1 MKGSA
6 SHLLEFLEGSRK
18 RFIIPVYQRNY
29 DWKQE
34 NCKQLFDD
42 LVQVIRENKQSHF
55 FGSIVSYAHLRDE
68 VVLID
73 GQQRITTVSLILIAM
88 INAMKQGIMAS
99 EDSNLVDILQDTYII
114 DKYRKE
120 ERKVRLKPFRDDC
133 NAFDRLIFNKEEDYV
148 ADSKVTHNYH
158 YFFDRITNLKE
169 LTMDELYRAID
180 SLEII
185 DIVLEPEHGDDPQ
198 LIFESLNSTGLD
210 LTEADKIRNFILMGL
225 KPDLQEKYY
234 DDYWNKIENCTGSE
248 LDSFVRNYLTIET
261 GVIPNIRNVYQAFKA
276 YAKGKDIQQLLG
288 QMLTYATAYKKLTT
302 FDLGDSEANEIAK
315 RLDLLDM
322 TVAYPFLMAF
332 MIYAS
337 DTGIYEKELV
347 PVLSCIESFIFR
359 RLMCDL
365 PTNALNKI
373 FATLHKFVVKNK
385 KETDTYSD
393 VMVYY
398 LETRKL
404 SSTFPKDEEFLN
416 GFTTKNI
423 YAMRGKNKTYLFER
437 LENGS
442 SKEKNDI
449 VGNIAEGILTIE
461 HIMPQTLSPWWRQ
474 ELGDKYETIHEKW
487 LHTIANLTLTGYN
500 STYSNKSFPEK
511 KTIENGFL
519 QSGLRLNQY
528 IAKFDQ
534 WTEKELEM
542 RKKDLSDK
550 ALKIWTY
557 PSTNFE
563 PVKKE
568 DDVVSL
574 SEDNGVA
581 TGRKITSFLFK
592 DTIYAVSDWAK
603 MMWEMAKLLCEIN
616 PSLLYKEA
624 RSKKNVWFQTTPA
637 KHYQELATG
646 LYFCPS
652 HSSTWNKMAILKNL
666 FKLYQIDEDELAFGL
681 APIKEDSEQKEVLF

>member
-29 DWKQE
+29 DWKLE

-225 KPDLQEKYY
+225 KPDIQEKYY

-276 YAKGKDIQQLLG
+276 FAKGKNIQQLLG
-288 QMLTYATAYKKLTT
+288 QMLTYANAYKKLTT

-385 KETDTYSD
+385 KEIDTYSN

-592 DTIYAVSDWAK
+592 YTIYAVSDWAN
-603 MMWEMAKLLCEIN
+603 MMWKMAQLLYAIN

>member
-225 KPDLQEKYY
+225 KPDIQEKYY

-603 MMWEMAKLLCEIN
+603 MMWEMVQLLYAIN
-616 PSLLYKEA
+616 PSLLYK
-624 RSKKNVWFQTTPA
+624 
-637 KHYQELATG
+637 
-646 LYFCPS
+646 
-652 HSSTWNKMAILKNL
+652 
-666 FKLYQIDEDELAFGL
+666 
-681 APIKEDSEQKEVLF
+681 

>member
-88 INAMKQGIMAS
+88 INAMKQGIMVS

-158 YFFDRITNLKE
+158 YFYDRITNLKE

-225 KPDLQEKYY
+225 EPDIQEKYY

-276 YAKGKDIQQLLG
+276 FAKGKDIQQLLG
-288 QMLTYATAYKKLTT
+288 QMLTYANAYKKLTT

-385 KETDTYSD
+385 KESDTYSD
-393 VMVYY
+393 VMIYY

-666 FKLYQIDEDELAFGL
+666 FKIYQIDEDELAFGL